1 MQEHWTMDDHS
12 RADLI
17 AGLLDSLSISIFL
30 IETGNRMVFTNA
42 AGEAMLSDGTYV
54 YSVAGVSN
62 EYRTIGLPT
71 TLADAVDRV
80 TRGIC
85 TSGIGVSLAG
95 KNGKQSAAYVLPIS
109 GKTLRGAQDRACCAV
124 FVMQRSEQQPMVVD
138 ILRMMFD
145 LTCSEAR
152 IAALI
157 AKGHGPSTIA
167 KTLGITIN
175 TVRSHL
181 QHAFSKTNAG
191 DQTALGALVNGL
203 TAPVA

>member
-1 MQEHWTMDDHS
+1 MQIHEKMDDHC
-12 RADLI
+12 RMNLI

-30 IETGNRMVFTNA
+30 VETGNRVIFINS
-42 AGEAMLSDGTYV
+42 AGEAMLSDGNYV
-54 YSVAGVSN
+54 HPVSGISN
-62 EYRTIGLPT
+62 ENRTISFPSA
-71 TLADAVDRV
+71 LAGAVDRV

-85 TSGIGVSLAG
+85 TSGIGVSLVGA
-95 KNGKQSAAYVLPIS
+95 NGKQSAAYVLPIT
-109 GKTLRGAQDRACCAV
+109 GKNLSPARNRTCCAV
-124 FVMQRSEQQPMVVD
+124 FVAQRGEQHPMIIE
-138 ILRMMFD
+138 ILRTMFD
-145 LTCSEAR
+145 LTSSEAR

-157 AKGHGPSTIA
+157 AKGDGPQTIA

-203 TAPVA
+203 IAPVA

>member
-1 MQEHWTMDDHS
+1 MQEHHRLDDDS
-12 RADLI
+12 KADLI

-30 IETGNRMVFTNA
+30 IETGNRVVFTNA
-42 AGEAMLSDGTYV
+42 AGDAMLSDGTYV
-54 YSVAGVSN
+54 HSVAAVSN

-109 GKTLRGAQDRACCAV
+109 GKTLRGSQDRPCCAV
-124 FVMQRSEQQPMVVD
+124 FVMQRGEQQPMVID

-145 LTCSEAR
+145 LTSSEAR

>member
-1 MQEHWTMDDHS
+1 MQEHERMDDHS

-30 IETGNRMVFTNA
+30 LEKGNRVIFTNA
-42 AGEAMLSDGTYV
+42 AGDAMLSDGTYV
-54 YSVAGVSN
+54 HSVTGASN
-62 EYRTIGLPT
+62 EYRSIGLPSA
-71 TLADAVDRV
+71 LANAVDRV

-109 GKTLRGAQDRACCAV
+109 GKTMRGAQDRACCAV
-124 FVMQRSEQQPMVVD
+124 FVTQRGEMQPMVID

-145 LTCSEAR
+145 LTSAEAR